1 MGFAT
6 ADFGGWVVR
15 ILFMVPL
22 YSISSAISLFSLDAA
37 FFIDVVRDVYEA
49 FVI

>member
-1 MGFAT
+1 MDVVDAT
-6 ADFGGWVVR
+6 DMAQ
-15 ILFMVPL
+15 VPL

-37 FFIDVVRDVYEA
+37 FFIDVLRDVYEA